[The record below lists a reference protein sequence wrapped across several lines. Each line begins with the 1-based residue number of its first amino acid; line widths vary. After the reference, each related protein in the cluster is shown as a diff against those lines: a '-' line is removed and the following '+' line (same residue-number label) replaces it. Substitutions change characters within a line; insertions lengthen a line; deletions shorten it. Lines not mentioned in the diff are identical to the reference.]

1 MGEGGEGGEE
11 GRGKRETNSK
21 REVGERGRE
30 RVNISVEIG
39 SKREVRQGRWKR
51 RDTLVEVGSK
61 RETGKKR
68 REIVNRV
75 VERFAK
81 FKSAKERR
89 EEVNRLI
96 EGVAKCEVEEGEGQ
110 VVHIATESMTEM
122 KKGEV
127 WRIRNDLRICTET
140 TFLVEGEERER
151 EVSKGLIKGAG
162 FGELAVGEAGRQVD
176 KRGVEGRRFDCEVGE
191 C

>member
-96 EGVAKCEVEEGEGQ
+96 EGVAKCEVEEGEG
-110 VVHIATESMTEM
+110 TEM

-127 WRIRNDLRICTET
+127 WRIRNDWRVCIGTGP
-140 TFLVEGEERER
+140 FLVEGEERER
-151 EVSKGLIKGAG
+151 EVSKGLIEEDG
-162 FGELAVGEAGRQVD
+162 FGELETGEAGRQVD
-176 KRGVEGRRFDCEVGE
+176 KRGVEGKRFDCEVGE